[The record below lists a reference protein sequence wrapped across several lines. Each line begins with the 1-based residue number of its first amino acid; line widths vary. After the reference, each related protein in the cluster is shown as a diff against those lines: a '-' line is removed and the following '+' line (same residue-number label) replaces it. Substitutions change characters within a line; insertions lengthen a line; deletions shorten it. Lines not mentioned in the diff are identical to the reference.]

1 MINLLISNVKGKKK
15 KIKYNIKRYMIIATF
30 CLGDDKKKK
39 LLINKSKMVTT
50 LALLEKW
57 NAD

>member
-1 MINLLISNVKGKKK
+1 
-15 KIKYNIKRYMIIATF
+15 MIIATF
-30 CLGDDKKKK
+30 CLGDDKKKI
-39 LLINKSKMVTT
+39 LINKSKMVTT